1 MVVKDVP
8 MTKFEKAFIKVCFTL
23 GAILYMSLPIVAW
36 IKIKGY

>member
-23 GAILYMSLPIVAW
+23 GSILYLSIPFVFLMEINL
-36 IKIKGY
+36 